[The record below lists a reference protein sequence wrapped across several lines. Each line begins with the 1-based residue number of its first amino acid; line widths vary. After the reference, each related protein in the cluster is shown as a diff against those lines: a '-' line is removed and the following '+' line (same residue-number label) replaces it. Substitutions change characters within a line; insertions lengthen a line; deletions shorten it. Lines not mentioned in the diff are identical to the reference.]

1 MAEIIKPS
9 SLNSVWA
16 IAGDRVK
23 PDESK
28 IQQGWSVE
36 IPPRQWENWLTNR
49 QDQAIAHFN
58 QRGIPQWDN
67 ITEYQAGKSYA
78 QATNGVLY
86 RAKTTHTNIDPLRG
100 TDDWVVAFVGTEDT
114 QSFRYFNGYTLISQ
128 SFTPAINTR
137 YYALSGLTLT
147 LPRTANS
154 GDGIILNKAA
164 NVQVEIIVQG
174 GDKISTGDGLFDE
187 VVYDIDDEINLV
199 WNGSNWAVA

>member
-1 MAEIIKPS
+1 MPEIIKPS

-16 IAGDRVK
+16 IAGERVK

-58 QRGIPQWDN
+58 QRGIPQWDSV
-67 ITEYQAGKSYA
+67 TEYQAGKSYV

-86 RAKTTHTNIDPLRG
+86 RAKTTHTNSDPLQG
-100 TDDWVVAFVGTEDT
+100 TDDWVVAFIGTEDT
-114 QSFRYFNGYTLISQ
+114 LSFRYFNGYTLISQ

-164 NVQVEIIVQG
+164 NVQVDIIVQG
-174 GDKISTGDGLFDE
+174 GDKISTGDGLFDA